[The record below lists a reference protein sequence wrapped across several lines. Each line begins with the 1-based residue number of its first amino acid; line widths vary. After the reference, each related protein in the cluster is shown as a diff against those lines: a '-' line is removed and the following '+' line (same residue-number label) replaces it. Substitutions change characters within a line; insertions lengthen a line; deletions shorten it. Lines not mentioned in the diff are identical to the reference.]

1 MEKILHTTID
11 RILYFADSQGM
22 SIRAFAKTVGI
33 SHSLLGKTK
42 ALGSDKLEK
51 ILSIYPGLN
60 PVWLLTG
67 KGEMLEKKS
76 EDFDHPK
83 QENAI
88 PKMQSQNAISK
99 HQNAIPKR
107 HSKNRHI
114 EYDDSLSHLT
124 GDFAAPDSE
133 PAGEKVYI
141 ALLEAKDRT
150 IAAKDEII
158 RAKDEIIATKEAQII
173 DLRSFVDDMR
183 KQTAVVQSNL
193 DELREAMREA
203 QKATKKASVVHDAED
218 VVASRK

>member
-1 MEKILHTTID
+1 MKDNRKTLQLNALID
-11 RILYFADSQGM
+11 YFADGKKAEFARMIGTSPQGVN
-22 SIRAFAKTVGI
+22 TW
-33 SHSLLGKTK
+33 
-42 ALGSDKLEK
+42 
-51 ILSIYPGLN
+51 LSRNTFDIELIYSKCKG
-60 PVWLLTG
+60 VSAEWLLTG

-107 HSKNRHI
+107 HPKNRHI

-133 PAGEKVYI
+133 SAGEKVYI

-158 RAKDEIIATKEAQII
+158 RAKDEIIATKEARII

>member
-1 MEKILHTTID
+1 MTVLFKNIRFL
-11 RILYFADSQGM
+11 RIRRGLTLADFEQYGIKQGTM
-22 SIRAFAKTVGI
+22 SNYE
-33 SHSLLGKTK
+33 LGKTEP
-42 ALGSDKLEK
+42 KLDTVLFFSKFFRVRVDDLISADLE
-51 ILSIYPGLN
+51 ILDRE
-60 PVWLLTG
+60 
-67 KGEMLEKKS
+67 GENKR
-76 EDFDHPK
+76 

-107 HSKNRHI
+107 HPQNRHI

-141 ALLEAKDRT
+141 ALLEAKDRA

-158 RAKDEIIATKEAQII
+158 RAKDEIIATKEARII

-193 DELREAMREA
+193 DELREAMREV